1 LVLGREDP
9 LGDVPAAP
17 RLGARVPGG
26 PPVDREVDEERE
38 RRHPRRVERGDHAE
52 RGVVGEARVER
63 IEEPRHPA
71 HGAEREDGEREATR
85 PEAAQERR
93 GSARVTDL
101 GELRV
106 GHHPR
111 AAPEARV
118 EHDGEHAAHH
128 HAPPEPVPRDPV
140 LDREPRHGEWR
151 VGRERGRDHRGPRE
165 PPGDRA
171 AREEV
176 LVGGGAGAP
185 RVEQRDRD
193 GEDEVEHDDRP
204 VDRGEGHGVP
214 PASGGSGVLSCCGNS
229 GAASSRGSCS
239 TRSRIWISS
248 PIAAPRSLNL
258 RAAGSTRSSMDP
270 TARLYTATAL
280 VSASPIASK
289 WPPSVRMRSYSC
301 FPSSLICS
309 AFLAICSWRHP
320 KAIARRSAISVVGVA
335 TTTRLAIPSSMR
347 LGSASTAADTNASP
361 GMNIT
366 TSSAAFPNSSQYAL
380 PASALMCCLTWPA

>member
-1 LVLGREDP
+1 VRDVEPERREQGVALVLGREDP

-38 RRHPRRVERGDHAE
+38 RRHPRRVERRDHAE
-52 RGVVGEARVER
+52 RCAVGEARLER

-71 HGAEREDGEREATR
+71 HGAEGEDGERDAAQHGQDELEEVGDEDTPEPGERRVERGEDEEAERRLPLPDAEGHSDDLRHGGGDPADDDRVDREREVTR

-93 GSARVTDL
+93 GSARVADL

-140 LDREPRHGEWR
+140 LDGEPRHGEWR
-151 VGRERGRDHRGPRE
+151 VGGERSRDHRGPRE

-176 LVGGGAGAP
+176 LVGRGAGAP
-185 RVEQRDRD
+185 RVEERDRD
-193 GEDEVEHDDRP
+193 GQDEVEHDDRP
-204 VDRGEGHGVP
+204 VDRGEGHGASP
-214 PASGGSGVLSCCGNS
+214 PSGSAACSPFRS
-229 GAASSRGSCS
+229 IASSL
-239 TRSRIWISS
+239 
-248 PIAAPRSLNL
+248 APN
-258 RAAGSTRSSMDP
+258 RSS
-270 TARLYTATAL
+270 AR
-280 VSASPIASK
+280 SAS
-289 WPPSVRMRSYSC
+289 V
-301 FPSSLICS
+301 
-309 AFLAICSWRHP
+309 
-320 KAIARRSAISVVGVA
+320 
-335 TTTRLAIPSSMR
+335 
-347 LGSASTAADTNASP
+347 N
-361 GMNIT
+361 
-366 TSSAAFPNSSQYAL
+366 
-380 PASALMCCLTWPA
+380 